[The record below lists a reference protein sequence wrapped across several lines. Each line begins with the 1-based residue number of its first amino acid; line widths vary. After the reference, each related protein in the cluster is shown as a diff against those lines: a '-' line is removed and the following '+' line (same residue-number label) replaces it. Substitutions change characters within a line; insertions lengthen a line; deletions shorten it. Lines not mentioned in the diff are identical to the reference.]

1 MDKLTL
7 NALLDLERAGWDSLC
22 NRTGAAFY
30 GELMAEDGLMVLVN
44 GFVMDRD
51 AVVLSLNE
59 APGWDTYKITD
70 ARLVAAGDGAAA
82 IVYKAEATRG
92 DEEPFEAVMSSTYT
106 LVDGQPRLV
115 LYQQTTTTH

>member
-1 MDKLTL
+1 MDSWSWST
-7 NALLDLERAGWDSLC
+7 ASSW
-22 NRTGAAFY
+22 TVTPWF
-30 GELMAEDGLMVLVN
+30 
-44 GFVMDRD
+44 
-51 AVVLSLNE
+51 SLNE
-59 APGWDTYKITD
+59 APGWDAYKITD